1 MLLLAVK
8 KMLVWVVEE
17 LDREIVAGFL
27 RFLENSAKTFH
38 TISHSCSMLA
48 MSFWQAWKEKVI
60 EVVEV
65 LTDERVGRK

>member
-8 KMLVWVVEE
+8 KMLAWVVEE

-48 MSFWQAWKEKVI
+48 MSFW
-60 EVVEV
+60 
-65 LTDERVGRK
+65 